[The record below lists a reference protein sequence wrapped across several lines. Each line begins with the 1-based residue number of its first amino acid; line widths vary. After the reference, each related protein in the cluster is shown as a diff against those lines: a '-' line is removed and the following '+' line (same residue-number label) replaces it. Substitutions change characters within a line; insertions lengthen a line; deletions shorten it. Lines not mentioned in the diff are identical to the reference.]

1 MNIRADMLEL
11 IRSRT
16 PGYALPRPFY
26 TDPEVFKAD
35 MENIWYRDWLFAMP
49 ACEIPQTG
57 NFVTMQV
64 GEYAIVIVRGAD
76 GRIRAFHNACRHRGS
91 RVCTAHKGSAP
102 KLVCP
107 YHQWTY
113 ELDGRLLYARDMGP
127 DFDASK
133 HGLKPVACEEAAGVV
148 YVCLADAPPSLAP
161 FLESANRYLAPQR
174 LNEAKVAYESTII
187 EKGNWKL
194 VIENNRECY
203 HCAGAHPELCRTY
216 PDRPGFTSMDESGAQ
231 EPAVTAHWEK
241 CEAAGLPSKFVI
253 APSHQWR
260 FARIPLLGPGESY
273 TMDGKAAV
281 PNKRL
286 ANSPFADA
294 GSLLNFH
301 YPNTWN
307 HFLADHSI
315 VFRVLPISA
324 TETEVTTKWLVHKDA
339 VDGVDYDVENLKR
352 VWEATNDEDRQVV
365 EENQRGIN
373 SPAFVPGP
381 YSTIQEDGVI
391 QFVDWYLATI
401 EPRLAGTEGKSLRE
415 VA

>member
-1 MNIRADMLEL
+1 
-11 IRSRT
+11 
-16 PGYALPRPFY
+16 
-26 TDPEVFKAD
+26 
-35 MENIWYRDWLFAMP
+35 
-49 ACEIPQTG
+49 
-57 NFVTMQV
+57 
-64 GEYAIVIVRGAD
+64 
-76 GRIRAFHNACRHRGS
+76 
-91 RVCTAHKGSAP
+91 
-102 KLVCP
+102 
-107 YHQWTY
+107 
-113 ELDGRLLYARDMGP
+113 
-127 DFDASK
+127 
-133 HGLKPVACEEAAGVV
+133 
-148 YVCLADAPPSLAP
+148 
-161 FLESANRYLAPQR
+161 
-174 LNEAKVAYESTII
+174 
-187 EKGNWKL
+187 
-194 VIENNRECY
+194 
-203 HCAGAHPELCRTY
+203 
-216 PDRPGFTSMDESGAQ
+216 MDESGAM

-253 APSHQWR
+253 SPSHQWR

-281 PNKRL
+281 PSKRL
-286 ANSPFADA
+286 ANAPFADA

-315 VFRVLPISA
+315 VFRVLPISP

-339 VDGVDYDVENLKR
+339 VEGVDYNLENLTR
-352 VWEATNDEDRQVV
+352 VWVATNDEDRQVV

-401 EPRLAGTEGKSLRE
+401 EPRLLGTGEKSLKE

>member
-1 MNIRADMLEL
+1 MNADTDILNLLETRRL
-11 IRSRT
+11 DH
-16 PGYALPRPFY
+16 ALPRGFY
-26 TDPEVFKAD
+26 TDPAVYAFD
-35 MENIWYRDWLFAMP
+35 LDTIFYREWLFALP

-64 GEYAIVIVRGAD
+64 GQYPVVIVRGAD

-91 RVCTAHKGSAP
+91 RVCTALKGSTP

-113 ELDGRLLYARDMGP
+113 ELDGRLLFARDMGP
-127 DFDASK
+127 GFDASQY
-133 HGLKPVACEEAAGVV
+133 GLKPIACAQAGGLV
-148 YVCLADAPPSLAP
+148 YVCLADSPPAIEP
-161 FLESANRYLAPQR
+161 FLEKAGRYLAPHR
-174 LNEAKVAYESTII
+174 LDQAKVAFESTIV
-187 EKGNWKL
+187 ENGNWKL

-203 HCAGAHPELCRTY
+203 HCAGSHPELCRTY
-216 PDRPGFTSMDESGAQ
+216 PDRPGFTSMDESGAM

-260 FARIPLLGPGESY
+260 FARIPLLGAGESY

-281 PNKRL
+281 PGKRL
-286 ANSPFADA
+286 SASPFADA
-294 GSLLNFH
+294 GSLLSFH

-315 VFRVLPISA
+315 VFRVLPISP

-339 VDGVDYDVENLKR
+339 VEGVDYDLRNLTR
-352 VWEATNDEDRQVV
+352 VWVSTNDEDRRVV

-381 YSTIQEDGVI
+381 YSQIQEDGVI
-391 QFVDWYLATI
+391 QFVDWYCATVRRRFDRGAPLAA
-401 EPRLAGTEGKSLRE
+401 E
-415 VA
+415 

>member
-1 MNIRADMLEL
+1 MIADATNILSLLET
-11 IRSRT
+11 RR
-16 PGYALPRPFY
+16 PDHALPRGFY
-26 TDPEVFKAD
+26 TDPAIYEFDLDA
-35 MENIWYRDWLFAMP
+35 IFYREWLFAIP

-64 GEYAIVIVRGAD
+64 GQYPVVIVRGAD

-91 RVCTAHKGSAP
+91 RVCTALKGSAP

-113 ELDGRLLYARDMGP
+113 ELDGRLLFARDMGP
-127 DFDASK
+127 GFDASQY
-133 HGLKPVACEEAAGVV
+133 GLKPISCAEAGGLV
-148 YVCLADAPPSLAP
+148 YVCLADSPPAIEP
-161 FLESANRYLAPQR
+161 FLEKAGRYLAPHR
-174 LNEAKVAYESTII
+174 LDQAKVAFESTIV
-187 EKGNWKL
+187 ENGNWKL

-203 HCAGAHPELCRTY
+203 HCAGSHPELCRTY
-216 PDRPGFTSMDESGAQ
+216 PDRPGFTSMDESGAM

-260 FARIPLLGPGESY
+260 FARIPLLGAGESY

-286 ANSPFADA
+286 SAAPFADA

-324 TETEVTTKWLVHKDA
+324 TQTEVTTKWLVHKDA
-339 VDGVDYDVENLKR
+339 VEGVDYDLGNLTR
-352 VWEATNDEDRQVV
+352 VWVATNDEDRQVV

-381 YSTIQEDGVI
+381 YSQIQEDGVI
-391 QFVDWYLATI
+391 QFVEWYCGTVRRRFDRGAPLAA
-401 EPRLAGTEGKSLRE
+401 E
-415 VA
+415 

>member
-1 MNIRADMLEL
+1 MTANDLTMLNLLET
-11 IRSRT
+11 RK
-16 PGYALPRPFY
+16 PDHALPRAFY
-26 TDPEVFKAD
+26 TDAEIFDVD
-35 MENIWYRDWLFAMP
+35 LRNVWYRDWLFAIP
-49 ACEIPQTG
+49 ACEVAQTG

-64 GEYAIVIVRGAD
+64 GEYAVVIVRGAD
-76 GRIRAFHNACRHRGS
+76 GKVRAFHNSCRHRGS
-91 RVCTAHKGSAP
+91 RVCTALKGNAP

-113 ELDGRLLYARDMGP
+113 ELDGRLLYARDMGS
-127 DFDASK
+127 DFKPAD
-133 HGLKPVACEEAAGVV
+133 HGLKPVACEDAGGMV
-148 YVCLADAPPSLAP
+148 YICLADEPASFEGL
-161 FLESANRYLAPQR
+161 LEQARRYLAPHR
-174 LNEAKVAYESTII
+174 LDEAKIAFESTII

-194 VIENNRECY
+194 VLENNRECY

-216 PDRPGFTSMDESGAQ
+216 PDRPGFTSMDESGAL

-241 CEAAGLPSKFVI
+241 CEAAGLPSRFVI
-253 APSHQWR
+253 DARQQWR

-286 ANSPFADA
+286 SASPFADA

-339 VDGVDYDVENLKR
+339 VEGVDYHLENLTR
-352 VWEATNDEDRQVV
+352 VWLATNDEDRQVV

-381 YSTIQEDGVI
+381 YSKIQEDGVI
-391 QFVDWYLATI
+391 QFVNWYCRTI
-401 EPRLAGTEGKSLRE
+401 GDRAGGGARLAAE
-415 VA
+415 

>member
-1 MNIRADMLEL
+1 MNIRADMLDL

-16 PGYALPRPFY
+16 PGLRAAAAVLHGSGGLQGRHG
-26 TDPEVFKAD
+26 DHLVSRLAV
-35 MENIWYRDWLFAMP
+35 RDP

-64 GEYAIVIVRGAD
+64 GDYAIVIVRGAD
-76 GRIRAFHNACRHRGS
+76 GMIRAFHNACRHRGS

-127 DFDASK
+127 DFDAAK

-148 YVCLADAPPSLAP
+148 YVCLADEPPSIEP
-161 FLESANRYLAPQR
+161 FLETRTATLRPHQ
-174 LNEAKVAYESTII
+174 LNEAKVAFESTII
-187 EKGNWKL
+187 ENGNWKL

-203 HCAGAHPELCRTY
+203 HCAGAHPGAL
-216 PDRPGFTSMDESGAQ
+216 PHLPRPAGASPRMDESGGDGAGGDRALGEVRGRGPALEVRDRA
-231 EPAVTAHWEK
+231 EPASGASLASR
-241 CEAAGLPSKFVI
+241 CSG
-253 APSHQWR
+253 R
-260 FARIPLLGPGESY
+260 GESY

-281 PNKRL
+281 PSKRL
-286 ANSPFADA
+286 ANAPFADA

-315 VFRVLPISA
+315 VFRRTADQP
-324 TETEVTTKWLVHKDA
+324 
-339 VDGVDYDVENLKR
+339 
-352 VWEATNDEDRQVV
+352 DRD
-365 EENQRGIN
+365 RGH
-373 SPAFVPGP
+373 
-381 YSTIQEDGVI
+381 D
-391 QFVDWYLATI
+391 
-401 EPRLAGTEGKSLRE
+401 
-415 VA
+415 

>member
-1 MNIRADMLEL
+1 MIVDDVTKLNLLGTRKPDH
-11 IRSRT
+11 
-16 PGYALPRPFY
+16 ALPRAFY
-26 TDPEVFKAD
+26 TDPEIFDLD
-35 MENIWYRDWLFAMP
+35 MRTIWYKDWLFAIP

-64 GEYAIVIVRGAD
+64 GEYPIIIVRGAD
-76 GRIRAFHNACRHRGS
+76 GQIRAFHNSCRHRGS
-91 RVCTAHKGSAP
+91 RVCTAAKGNAP

-133 HGLKPVACEEAAGVV
+133 HGLKPVACVDAGGVV
-148 YVCLADAPPSLAP
+148 YVCLSDTPPAIEP
-161 FLESANRYLAPQR
+161 FVEKARLYLAPHR
-174 LNEAKVAYESTII
+174 LNEAKIAFESTII

-203 HCAGAHPELCRTY
+203 HCAGSHPELCRTY
-216 PDRPGFTSMDESGAQ
+216 PDRPGFTSMDETGAI

-241 CEAAGLPSKFVI
+241 CEAAGMPSKFVI
-253 APSHQWR
+253 DPSHQWR

-281 PNKRL
+281 PGKRL
-286 ANSPFADA
+286 SAAPFADA

-315 VFRVLPISA
+315 VFRVLPISP

-339 VDGVDYDVENLKR
+339 VEGVDYDVENLTR
-352 VWEATNDEDRQVV
+352 VWVATNDQDRQVV

-381 YSTIQEDGVI
+381 YSAIQEDGVM
-391 QFVDWYLATI
+391 QFVDWYCQTLGQRPAGPVALAA
-401 EPRLAGTEGKSLRE
+401 E
-415 VA
+415 